1 MNQTVAATDDFIPL
15 QTSRDMPLNELQRDI
30 SLETLGISDKKAP
43 RKRSIR
49 FATNI
54 SEVVGRVLSRDD
66 FSENEKADYWI
77 ERFQFAQIQSNARV
91 VVTAVRKHGS
101 AYVHCIDDAYKIAQ
115 HLSEFMVEDNAI
127 DLFFEDPSSYTEKME
142 MWSEADYG
150 QRGLERHISP
160 LQRSQRALETRET
173 RRMVLIAAK
182 KGMGPDE
189 LAEIYG
195 ALSWMTCLYSR
206 MLGHADYAVAY
217 PEDDDPAE
225 QLPEQQQSVRASD
238 VNNQHRPESLFI
250 QNLKEVLTVSQQ
262 ALNLHAES
270 QDIQVSRAA

>member
-1 MNQTVAATDDFIPL
+1 MNQITAATKNLSPL
-15 QTSRDMPLNELQRDI
+15 QTSRDMPVKELESDI
-30 SLETLGISDKKAP
+30 SLETLGIGEKKAP

-49 FATNI
+49 FASNI

-66 FSENEKADYWI
+66 FSEDEKADYWI
-77 ERFQFAQIQSNARV
+77 ERIQFAQIQANARV
-91 VVTAVRKHGS
+91 VVTAVRKHGA

-115 HLSEFMVEDNAI
+115 HLSEYMVENNAI

-150 QRGLERHISP
+150 QRGLERHIST

-182 KGMGPDE
+182 KGMGADE

-217 PEDDDPAE
+217 PEDDLAE
-225 QLPEQQQSVRASD
+225 ELPEQQQSVQASD
-238 VNNQHRPESLFI
+238 VKNEDQPESPFI
-250 QNLKEVLTVSQQ
+250 QNLKEVQNVSQQ
-262 ALNLHAES
+262 SLNLHAAS